1 VSALATIRA
10 NVKRLRLEQGLTQ
23 QQLSE
28 RAGMDYKYF
37 QKIESGR
44 WPGLQVRTV
53 ETLAKALRVDV
64 GKLFVGNGK

>member
-1 VSALATIRA
+1 MSALAILRL
-10 NVKRLRLEQGLTQ
+10 NLKRLRLEQGLTQ

-28 RAGMDYKYF
+28 RAGLDYKYY

-44 WPGLQVRTV
+44 WPGLQIRTV

-64 GKLFVGNGK
+64 GRLFTPKAR

>member
-1 VSALATIRA
+1 MSALATIRA